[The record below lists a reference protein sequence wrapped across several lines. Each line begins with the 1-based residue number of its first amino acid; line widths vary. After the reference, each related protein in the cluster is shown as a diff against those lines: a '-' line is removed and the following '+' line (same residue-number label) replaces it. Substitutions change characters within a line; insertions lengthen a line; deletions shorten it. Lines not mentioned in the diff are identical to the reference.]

1 VRKSLG
7 GTGGPRGTARPRSQS
22 PGAASDRARRSV
34 VTGESRER
42 TLADG
47 AAAKR
52 QVGPIG
58 IDEVP
63 TRAGRDQHCE
73 GHKRT
78 PRASPTSQKEIGQA
92 AITARTAGPV
102 RAPKERRPRMT
113 RAGGVSTNT
122 RSKQTETRGAKNRKG
137 EFEQPARCRRGRR
150 TFTGLEPTPQRDG
163 PEAGRLRDGTA
174 RPANAEGTR
183 IAKPHERW
191 PIDLSAASAAGG
203 KSTGPVDDG
212 GPASA
217 PRRVPKSERGQRDAD
232 RGTRQREPKRARTL
246 RRAPRR
252 TDGRGRTRR

>member
-1 VRKSLG
+1 M
-7 GTGGPRGTARPRSQS
+7 ARLVPRSQS

-63 TRAGRDQHCE
+63 SRAGRDEHCE

-113 RAGGVSTNT
+113 RAGGVSTKT
-122 RSKQTETRGAKNRKG
+122 RSKHTETRGAKNRKG

-150 TFTGLEPTPQRDG
+150 HRRELKPTSQRDG

-183 IAKPHERW
+183 NAKTSREVADR
-191 PIDLSAASAAGG
+191 
-203 KSTGPVDDG
+203 PV
-212 GPASA
+212 
-217 PRRVPKSERGQRDAD
+217 RRERGGRQTD
-232 RGTRQREPKRARTL
+232 RP
-246 RRAPRR
+246 
-252 TDGRGRTRR
+252 GR